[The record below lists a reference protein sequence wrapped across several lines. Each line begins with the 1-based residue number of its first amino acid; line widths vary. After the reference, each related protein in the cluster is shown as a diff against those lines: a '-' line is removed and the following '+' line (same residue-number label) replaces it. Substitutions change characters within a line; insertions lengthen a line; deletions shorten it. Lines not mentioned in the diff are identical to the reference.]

1 MSFKNCIKVTYL
13 FGEFEADVKKL
24 QKKGWLNQSDLQ
36 LVLKE
41 FKDIKEKY
49 MPIYIKYNEE
59 MAIQLIARMKEI
71 PVDTFLKNKDK
82 FLLRFEEWK
91 KNVKK
96 LS

>member
-1 MSFKNCIKVTYL
+1 
-13 FGEFEADVKKL
+13 
-24 QKKGWLNQSDLQ
+24 
-36 LVLKE
+36 
-41 FKDIKEKY
+41 

-59 MAIQLIARMKEI
+59 MAIKLIARMKEI